1 MSTGIDSR
9 LLNSIWF
16 VLSSPSA
23 TTVIKFLPR
32 DSSLARLSYGLK
44 NVRMDSFTFAVKP
57 ALPLWFDRGVNVI
70 QTVIHVYNIHV
81 SLCIDR
87 LR

>member
-1 MSTGIDSR
+1 MSTGMDNR
-9 LLNSIWF
+9 LLNSIWI

-44 NVRMDSFTFAVKP
+44 NVRMDSFTFTVKP
-57 ALPLWFDRGVNVI
+57 AALVRSRRRCDSDCHIFI
-70 QTVIHVYNIHV
+70 QYIYRYV
-81 SLCIDR
+81 
-87 LR
+87 